1 LPRLAL
7 TNYPLADTVGYA
19 DPMSVR
25 RVFKAVQG
33 AVKPLPV
40 GAQFH
45 DTRGLRLASALAA
58 LDTGRHAIRCLSR
71 RSRRLPVRARR
82 NRQIEMEDL
91 VFMLEGMGLRTGVDI
106 DRFRGSGDPGA
117 FVAGRDAPRSNC
129 QGQTA

>member
-1 LPRLAL
+1 
-7 TNYPLADTVGYA
+7 V
-19 DPMSVR
+19 SSR
-25 RVFKAVQG
+25 RSG
-33 AVKPLPV
+33 ARQAAAGV
-40 GAQFH
+40 GAHFH
-45 DTRGLRLASALAA
+45 DTRGLGLANALAA

-82 NRQIEMEDL
+82 NRQMVMEDL

-106 DRFRGSGDPGA
+106 DRFIAVRANPGA